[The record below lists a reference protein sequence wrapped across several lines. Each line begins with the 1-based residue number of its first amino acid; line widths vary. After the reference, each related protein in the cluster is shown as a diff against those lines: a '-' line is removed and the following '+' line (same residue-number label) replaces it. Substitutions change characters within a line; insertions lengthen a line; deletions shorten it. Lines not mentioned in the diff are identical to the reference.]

1 MNNIKKTDSS
11 FVFNNLTLSHP
22 TGLQGAGGT
31 YFTKLN
37 YSGEPVYVQSTKCLT
52 KQGIIVTEKKAY
64 CDLMFSK
71 DDEKIIKWFEDLE
84 KNICNL
90 IYNKRKSWFDNDLD
104 LEDIE
109 NHFTS
114 PIRVYKSGKFYLVRV
129 NILYNKRLSD
139 TLLSCYNKKGEQVD
153 ADEIKDT
160 VKIIPLLEIQGVKFS
175 SRSFQLE
182 MVLKQVMIMEEES
195 NFNSCLINIDSG
207 IIENKNN
214 KSINEDVLVDV
225 SENNL
230 VDVSENNLV
239 DVSENN
245 LVDVS
250 DNNLVDVS
258 ENNLV
263 DGSENNLVDGSD
275 NLVDGSDNGLSLE
288 KIEKDDNDESDIN
301 DDENSIDN
309 ITLSDDDEEGVI
321 KDTIEVKN
329 DNVMKD
335 ESNDSDDS
343 DNDYDSEDNHENNY
357 NYNKKDEYL
366 EEVELDLDELD
377 NADFKIKNPQD
388 VYFEIWKQSRD
399 KAKKL
404 KRQAL
409 EAYLESKK
417 IKSNYMIEDIDNSDD
432 ELDDF
437 IDKFVK

>member
-64 CDLMFSK
+64 CDLMFSNE
-71 DDEKIIKWFEDLE
+71 DEKIIKWFEDLE

-129 NILYNKRLSD
+129 NILYNKRISEA
-139 TLLSCYNKKGEQVD
+139 LLSCYNKKGEKVD
-153 ADEIKDT
+153 ADEIKEN
-160 VKIIPLLEIQGVKFS
+160 VKITPLLEIQGVKFS

-195 NFNSCLINIDSG
+195 NFNSCLINIDTD
-207 IIENKNN
+207 IVKNN
-214 KSINEDVLVDV
+214 
-225 SENNL
+225 NNNTIDKDL
-230 VDVSENNLV
+230 LI
-239 DVSENN
+239 
-245 LVDVS
+245 
-250 DNNLVDVS
+250 
-258 ENNLV
+258 
-263 DGSENNLVDGSD
+263 DGSD
-275 NLVDGSDNGLSLE
+275 NLVDGSDNLVDVSQNNLIDGSNNELSLE
-288 KIEKDDNDESDIN
+288 KTDNDELDIN

-321 KDTIEVKN
+321 KDTTEVKN
-329 DNVMKD
+329 DNLIRD
-335 ESNDSDDS
+335 NSNDSYHSDS
-343 DNDYDSEDNHENNY
+343 EYDSEDNDESNY
-357 NYNKKDEYL
+357 KYNKNDEYL
-366 EEVELDLDELD
+366 EEVQLDLDELD

>member
-64 CDLMFSK
+64 CDLMFSNE
-71 DDEKIIKWFEDLE
+71 DEKIIKWFEDLE

-129 NILYNKRLSD
+129 NILYNKRISEA
-139 TLLSCYNKKGEQVD
+139 LLSCYNKKGEKVD
-153 ADEIKDT
+153 ADEIKEN

-195 NFNSCLINIDSG
+195 NFNSCLINIDTD
-207 IIENKNN
+207 I
-214 KSINEDVLVDV
+214 V
-225 SENNL
+225 ENN
-230 VDVSENNLV
+230 NNNTIDKDL
-239 DVSENN
+239 
-245 LVDVS
+245 
-250 DNNLVDVS
+250 
-258 ENNLV
+258 
-263 DGSENNLVDGSD
+263 LVDGSD
-275 NLVDGSDNGLSLE
+275 NLVDVSQNNLIDGSNNELSLE
-288 KIEKDDNDESDIN
+288 KTDDDELDIN

-321 KDTIEVKN
+321 KDTTEVKN
-329 DNVMKD
+329 DNLIRD
-335 ESNDSDDS
+335 DSNDSDRSDS
-343 DNDYDSEDNHENNY
+343 EYDSEDNDESNY
-357 NYNKKDEYL
+357 KYNKNDEYL
-366 EEVELDLDELD
+366 EEVQLDLDELD

>member
-64 CDLMFSK
+64 CDLMFSNE
-71 DDEKIIKWFEDLE
+71 DEKIIKWFEDLE

-129 NILYNKRLSD
+129 NILYNKRISEA
-139 TLLSCYNKKGEQVD
+139 LLSCYNKKGEKVD
-153 ADEIKDT
+153 ADEIKEN

-195 NFNSCLINIDSG
+195 NFNSCLINIDTD
-207 IIENKNN
+207 I
-214 KSINEDVLVDV
+214 V
-225 SENNL
+225 ENN
-230 VDVSENNLV
+230 NNNTIDKDL
-239 DVSENN
+239 
-245 LVDVS
+245 
-250 DNNLVDVS
+250 
-258 ENNLV
+258 
-263 DGSENNLVDGSD
+263 LVDGSD
-275 NLVDGSDNGLSLE
+275 NLVDGSDNNLVDGSDNLVDVSQNNLIDGSNNELSLE
-288 KIEKDDNDESDIN
+288 KTDDDELDIN

-321 KDTIEVKN
+321 KDTTEVKN
-329 DNVMKD
+329 DNLIRD
-335 ESNDSDDS
+335 DSNDSDRSDS
-343 DNDYDSEDNHENNY
+343 EYDSEDNDESNY
-357 NYNKKDEYL
+357 KYNKNDEYL
-366 EEVELDLDELD
+366 EEVQLDLDELD

>member
-84 KNICNL
+84 KYICNL

-214 KSINEDVLVDV
+214 KSINEDV
-225 SENNL
+225 L

>member
-52 KQGIIVTEKKAY
+52 KQGIVVTEKKAY
-64 CDLMFSK
+64 CDLMFTNE
-71 DDEKIIKWFEDLE
+71 DEKIIKWFEDLE

-129 NILYNKRLSD
+129 NILYNKRISEA
-139 TLLSCYNKKGEQVD
+139 LLSCYNKKGEKVD
-153 ADEIKDT
+153 ADEIKEN

-195 NFNSCLINIDSG
+195 NFNSCLINIDTD
-207 IIENKNN
+207 I
-214 KSINEDVLVDV
+214 V
-225 SENNL
+225 ENN
-230 VDVSENNLV
+230 NNNTIDKDL
-239 DVSENN
+239 
-245 LVDVS
+245 
-250 DNNLVDVS
+250 
-258 ENNLV
+258 
-263 DGSENNLVDGSD
+263 LVDGSD
-275 NLVDGSDNGLSLE
+275 NLVDGSDNNLVDGSDNLVDVSDNSLVDGSDNNLVDGSDNLVDVSQNNLIDGSNNELSLE
-288 KIEKDDNDESDIN
+288 KTDDDELDIN

-321 KDTIEVKN
+321 KDTTEVKN
-329 DNVMKD
+329 DNLIRD
-335 ESNDSDDS
+335 DSNDSDPSDS
-343 DNDYDSEDNHENNY
+343 EYDSEDNDESNY
-357 NYNKKDEYL
+357 KYNKNDEYL
-366 EEVELDLDELD
+366 EEVQLDLDELD